1 MCGTVVLLECI
12 DVPSDLVSV
21 DTYKKWLQGIS
32 LSQDI
37 DKVTCVFHYSF
48 VGKFELLIFEFFI
61 LRWFMIGTWYYS
73 MISSN
78 VPKVSILYK

>member
-12 DVPSDLVSV
+12 DFPSDLVSV
-21 DTYKKWLQGIS
+21 DTYTKWLQGLS

-37 DKVTCVFHYSF
+37 DKVTCVFHYYF

-61 LRWFMIGTWYYS
+61 LPWFMIGTWYYS
-73 MISSN
+73 MILSN